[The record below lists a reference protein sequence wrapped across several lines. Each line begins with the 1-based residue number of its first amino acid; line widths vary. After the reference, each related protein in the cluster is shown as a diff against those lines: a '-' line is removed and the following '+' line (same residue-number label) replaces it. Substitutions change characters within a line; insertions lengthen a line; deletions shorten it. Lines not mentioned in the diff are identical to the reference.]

1 MIEKLREMFGR
12 PMDQVEFLTYV
23 LSGVGIGTAMS
34 LWSVP
39 WWCYIPPTALLVYA
53 GVERYR
59 TVRQVP
65 GKHRK

>member
-1 MIEKLREMFGR
+1 MIEKLREMFRR

-23 LSGVGIGTAMS
+23 LAAGAIALFMS
-34 LWSVP
+34 LWEVP
-39 WWCYIPPTALLVYA
+39 LWCYIPPVALLTYA

-59 TVRQVP
+59 ALRQVP